1 MSEEKVKYIPIA
13 KETEPYHYFST
24 GDMISFITT
33 NSGMDW
39 NKCCTYV
46 RNVGICSDEGRDL
59 YDKDI
64 LKNPEDYNEDV
75 VKWVGAFFEA
85 HPWVDRFYLIFDD

>member
-1 MSEEKVKYIPIA
+1 MSEEKVKYITIA

-24 GDMISFITT
+24 ADMIRFIVK

-39 NKCCTYV
+39 NNCCDYV

>member
-1 MSEEKVKYIPIA
+1 MSEEKIKYIPIA

-24 GDMISFITT
+24 ADMISFIVK

-39 NKCCTYV
+39 NNCCDYV
-46 RNVGICSDEGRDL
+46 SNVGICGDEGRDL
-59 YDKDI
+59 YDKDV
-64 LKNPEDYNEDV
+64 LKNPKDYNEDV

-85 HPWVDRFYLIFDD
+85 HPWVERFYLIFDD